1 MKRII
6 LIVTLAIFFGTSS
19 YAQKMVGVGGELSV
33 LSFKPNFRM
42 WFSKTTGF
50 EVFGGVAS
58 ELEDFMPNDPEAGFK
73 YLHAI
78 QYSRSNRTY
87 IGIVG
92 KWKWVDV
99 FESNRTTSLPEGGLL
114 IGKEWYDK
122 RVKRKAFAVELGYQ
136 YGNKEYNVYS
146 PVEHL
151 FEGKETFAEFPLI
164 LNFRYSF
171 MSKKR

>member
-1 MKRII
+1 MKQII

-33 LSFKPNFRM
+33 ISFKPNVRM

-50 EVFGGVAS
+50 ELFGGMSA
-58 ELEDFMPNDPEAGFK
+58 EFDDIKPDDPEAGFK

-87 IGIVG
+87 IGVVG

-146 PVEHL
+146 PVEHI
-151 FEGKETFAEFPLI
+151 FEGKEIFAEFPLI
-164 LNFRYSF
+164 LNFRYSL